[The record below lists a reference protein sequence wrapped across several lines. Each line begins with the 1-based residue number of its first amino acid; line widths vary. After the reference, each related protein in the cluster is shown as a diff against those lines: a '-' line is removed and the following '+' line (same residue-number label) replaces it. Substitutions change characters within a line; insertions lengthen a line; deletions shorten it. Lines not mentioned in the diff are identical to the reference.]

1 MKAQLGILSLLFAFN
16 AFAELGIGRGVLTGS
31 DQGNLLKDFNNQ
43 NRERI
48 LRNKHQIVLTFDDG
62 PTAGVTDK
70 VLDVLKKHDVKGTFF
85 VIGNNVSAQPGLMKR
100 LVKEGHLV
108 ANHSMSHPNLAD
120 LGLFWRKKLKQ
131 EVMGAHEVL
140 TPYLENNKRL
150 YFRAP
155 MGAWESKLADY
166 LNKDDV
172 GSKYI
177 GPLLW
182 DVGGEMKR
190 DDSKV
195 YKAADWACWAQGWSV
210 DDCLE
215 GYVNETIK
223 YDGGVI
229 LMHDLR
235 LKSAELLDKYL
246 EVTKAR
252 GFQFLTLDEIDL

>member
-85 VIGNNVSAQPGLMKR
+85 VIGNNVSAQPGVMKR

-182 DVGGEMKR
+182 DV
-190 DDSKV
+190 V
-195 YKAADWACWAQGWSV
+195 YFC
-210 DDCLE
+210 
-215 GYVNETIK
+215 
-223 YDGGVI
+223 
-229 LMHDLR
+229 
-235 LKSAELLDKYL
+235 
-246 EVTKAR
+246 
-252 GFQFLTLDEIDL
+252 